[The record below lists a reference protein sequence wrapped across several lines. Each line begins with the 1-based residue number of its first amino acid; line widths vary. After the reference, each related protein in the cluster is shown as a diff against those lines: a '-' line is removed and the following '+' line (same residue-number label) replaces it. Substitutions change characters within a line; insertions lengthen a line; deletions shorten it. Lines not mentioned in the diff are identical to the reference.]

1 MIVRPGVSSGFS
13 SWLGVLARILLF
25 TGLLVVLGAAG
36 ATLIGDL
43 AIGLGGRLVV
53 GRALTCA
60 AAIVAGGVLIRRLD
74 HRPAGALGLAWTSRT
89 VWEIGAG
96 LALGAMAL
104 GVAAALMLLV
114 GGLRYTAQP
123 GDAMG
128 WAAAIGSGFG
138 GLALP
143 ALAEELIFRGYPF
156 QVLVQ
161 AAGGIAATLVA
172 STLFAAAH
180 AANPN
185 VDVFALVNI
194 FLAGVLLSVAY
205 LRTRSLWFAT
215 AVHLG
220 WNGAMAAVFDLPVSG
235 LELFDTPL
243 YEPVIAGP
251 RWFTGGVFGPEAG
264 LVGTIALGLAL
275 LMLARSRRV
284 TVVPEMMALH
294 PLGMPA
300 AGAMSDAVPAE
311 ELPK

>member
-1 MIVRPGVSSGFS
+1 MTVRPGVSNGFR
-13 SWLGVLARILLF
+13 SWLGVFARILLF
-25 TGLLVVLGAAG
+25 TALLVVLGAVGTA
-36 ATLIGDL
+36 LIGDL
-43 AIGLGGRLVV
+43 AGSLGTRLIL
-53 GRALTCA
+53 GSALTCA
-60 AAIVAGGVLIRRLD
+60 AAIIAGGVLIRRLD
-74 HRPAGALGLAWTSRT
+74 HRPVGALGIAWTSRT
-89 VWEIGAG
+89 LWEIGAG
-96 LALGAMAL
+96 LAVGAVAL
-104 GVAAALMLLV
+104 GVAAGLMLLV

-123 GDAMG
+123 GDAWG

-161 AAGGIAATLVA
+161 AVGGVAATLVA
-172 STLFAAAH
+172 STVFAVAH

-185 VDVFALVNI
+185 VDLFALVNI

-235 LELFDTPL
+235 LELYDTPV

-264 LVGTIALGLAL
+264 LVGTVALGLAL
-275 LMLARSRRV
+275 LILARSPRV
-284 TVVPEMMALH
+284 KTAPEMRALH
-294 PLGMPA
+294 PLG
-300 AGAMSDAVPAE
+300 
-311 ELPK
+311 LPSK

>member
-1 MIVRPGVSSGFS
+1 MRPGVSSGFR

-25 TGLLVVLGAAG
+25 VCLLVVLGAFARVLAG
-36 ATLIGDL
+36 DVAGSLGSRLI
-43 AIGLGGRLVV
+43 LGS
-53 GRALTCA
+53 ALTCA

-74 HRPAGALGLAWTSRT
+74 DRPVGALGLAWTSRT

-96 LALGAMAL
+96 LAIGAVALGA
-104 GVAAALMLLV
+104 AAALMLLV
-114 GGLRYTAQP
+114 GGLRYTSQP
-123 GDAMG
+123 GDAMA
-128 WAAAIGSGFG
+128 WVAAIGSGFG

-161 AAGGIAATLVA
+161 AAGGTAATLAA
-172 STLFAAAH
+172 STVFAVAH

-185 VDVFALVNI
+185 VDAFALVNI

-215 AVHLG
+215 AIHLG
-220 WNGAMAAVFDLPVSG
+220 WNGAMAAALDLPVSG
-235 LELFDTPL
+235 LELYDTPF

-284 TVVPEMMALH
+284 NVAPEMRALH
-294 PLGMPA
+294 PLGLPA
-300 AGAMSDAVPAE
+300 AGAADAAE
-311 ELPK
+311 AEARSQR